1 MSVSEPTEQVAVI
14 AGNIQTAIFTGE
26 DNGFQSKKY
35 FLTYHIKNGELF
47 EQAFKNLER
56 LGELC
61 DKYVF
66 GEEYG
71 KSGETPHIQGAFI
84 LKNKMRAKT
93 IQDNFFT
100 NGATLRK
107 LKNWSCAY
115 EYCKKEG
122 NNIMTNIKEFKIDIK
137 LNEWE
142 NEIVEMIKN
151 KPDDRN
157 IYWYYG
163 KQGIGKTTFLKW
175 LCLNH
180 GAIVLSG
187 KIADIKNGII
197 DYQKQNNDTPN
208 IIVSNLSFNTK
219 MDRLDYDGY
228 ETIKDMFFYSG
239 KYEGGMVNGE
249 NPHLLIFANNPPET
263 DNKKFIVKC
272 LDYCE
277 GDAV

>member
-1 MSVSEPTEQVAVI
+1 
-14 AGNIQTAIFTGE
+14 
-26 DNGFQSKKY
+26 
-35 FLTYHIKNGELF
+35 TYHIKNGESF
-47 EQAFKNLER
+47 EQAFNNLKP
-56 LGELC
+56 LGDLC
-61 DKYVF
+61 DIFIF

-71 KSGETPHIQGAFI
+71 ETGNTPHIQGAFI
-84 LKNKMRAKT
+84 LKSKMRAKT
-93 IQDNFFT
+93 IQDNFFV

-107 LKNWSCAY
+107 LKNWESAY
-115 EYCKKEG
+115 NYCKKEG
-122 NNIMTNIKEFKIDIK
+122 NNIMTNIKEFRIGIE

-142 NEIVEMIKN
+142 KDIVEMIKQDA
-151 KPDDRN
+151 DDRL

-187 KIADIKNGII
+187 KISDIKNGII
-197 DYQKQNNDTPN
+197 EYKKTNNDTPN
-208 IIVSNLSFNTK
+208 IIVSNLAFNTK

-239 KYEGGMVNGE
+239 KYEGGMICGK

-263 DNKKFIVKC
+263 ENKKFIVKC
-272 LDYCE
+272 LDNSE
-277 GDAV
+277 GDACLCAPSGDTL